1 MSRAIRKLANAMA
14 ERGAN
19 VTLAFAAGSVPPS
32 ANGVQWEPI
41 RHSEARGVTIP
52 IELEGVL
59 RGADL
64 IVLHSAWVVHIVRAA
79 AEAWRASIPYVLSP
93 RGADI

>member
-1 MSRAIRKLANAMA
+1 MA

-19 VTLAFAAGSVPPS
+19 VTLAFAAGSVPLS

-41 RHSEARGVTIP
+41 RHSEAWGVTIP
-52 IELEGVL
+52 IELEKVL

-64 IVLHSAWVVHIVRAA
+64 IVLHSARVVHNVRAA
-79 AEAWRASIPYVLSP
+79 VARRASIPYVLSP
-93 RGADI
+93 RGADV